1 MLFRGLS
8 WPPSLYVFTESVLCG
23 YTAGVS
29 LCAQI
34 SSAYRDT
41 SQTGLGPTQTV
52 SHCNSINSFNSLVAQ
67 TVRNLLAMQEPQV
80 QSLGRED
87 PPEKGMPIHSSILPG
102 EFHGQRSLVGYSP
115 WGHKESDTTEW
126 LHFDF
131 VPKYSHTPRYWV
143 LGFQHVNFGETQ

>member
-87 PPEKGMPIHSSILPG
+87 TPEKGMPIHSSILPG

>member
-87 PPEKGMPIHSSILPG
+87 TPEKGMPIHSSILPG

-126 LHFDF
+126 LHLDF

>member
-87 PPEKGMPIHSSILPG
+87 TPEKGMPIHSSILPG

-115 WGHKESDTTEW
+115 WGHKESDTTE
-126 LHFDF
+126 
-131 VPKYSHTPRYWV
+131 
-143 LGFQHVNFGETQ
+143 